1 MKNIWR
7 WLCWPINM
15 AAIIILIGIGLK
27 WWQASLIVLVLAFV
41 NYMDGLC
48 RVKREIEEL
57 LDEEDI

>member
-1 MKNIWR
+1 
-7 WLCWPINM
+7 M